1 MLRWS
6 FRVSEAAVYRC
17 GAAARWLPR
26 VLAGSLLAAALVATK
41 RVDPELVISG
51 SRGFRAAAV
60 MLAGILAVWIVRRGG
75 EVRLRIAVDDTD
87 LVFESGAER
96 STLHLVDVEAL
107 RYDAPFGV
115 SRSWLPA
122 TVLID
127 RGGREWR
134 LPALLDAGDRL
145 VEEIL
150 ERSGKQNLEAWAQAL
165 RIQSRMSRG
174 GSRVRLGYAAAAAIL
189 GAGLLYYLH

>member
-1 MLRWS
+1 M
-6 FRVSEAAVYRC
+6 
-17 GAAARWLPR
+17 
-26 VLAGSLLAAALVATK
+26 AGSLLAAAVVATN
-41 RVDPELVISG
+41 RVDPELVVSG
-51 SRGFRAAAV
+51 SPGFRAAV
-60 MLAGILAVWIVRRGG
+60 VVLAAILAVWILRQGS
-75 EVRLRIAVDDTD
+75 EVRLRIEVHEQD
-87 LVFESGAER
+87 LVFESGAQQ
-96 STLHLVDVEAL
+96 STLRLVDVEAL

-145 VEEIL
+145 IEEIL
-150 ERSGKQNLEAWAQAL
+150 QRGGKQNLEAWARAFSI
-165 RIQSRMSRG
+165 RSRMSRG
-174 GSRVRLGYAAAAAIL
+174 GSRVRVGYATAAAIF